1 MVELALIAGEKSLRK
16 ITTGASQ
23 RLMRRRTE
31 LAGAVSYLADSST
44 WRKNR
49 EQQNLCLKLF
59 TSNTYDDY

>member
-1 MVELALIAGEKSLRK
+1 MVELALISGEKSLRK

-31 LAGAVSYLADSST
+31 LAGAVSFLADSS

-59 TSNTYDDY
+59 TIYTYDDY